1 MRAFIRH
8 PLDIP
13 IQVQASDRITRAVQR
28 LKDVSIG
35 GLCYQSEV
43 LLEVG
48 LLVNVVIP
56 AVKPPFAATG
66 RVVWC
71 QPDGSSF
78 NVGIQFIEARD
89 VFKVRMV
96 EQICHIEH
104 YKNQV
109 LLEEGRLL
117 TGEQAALEWDDQQ
130 AAAAATPKS

>member
-43 LLEVG
+43 FLEVG
-48 LLVNVVIP
+48 LLVKVVIP
-56 AVKPPFAATG
+56 AIKPPFEATG

-71 QPDGSSF
+71 QPDAFSF

-104 YKNQV
+104 YKNRV

-117 TGEQAALEWDDQQ
+117 TGEQAALEWADQQ
-130 AAAAATPKS
+130 AAATTTPES